1 MKDKYMT
8 EKQCVPFRENLPA
21 YALGALDADEAA
33 ALEAHLQTCDSCPA
47 ELAAY
52 RTISNVLLT
61 AVPPQQPPA
70 ALRQRL
76 QARLPSASAQK
87 NRRQWPSWSL
97 PSWSFGQFV
106 LGAAVIL
113 LVALN
118 IFSLIQIQ
126 ALQRQQAQFAR
137 QIQTGQ
143 AAFAMLAY
151 PETKSLPI
159 SGSNIAGTLLI
170 DKDHNTVVLIAWNLP
185 PIAENQT
192 YQIWLIDPSGGRTS
206 AGLFRPETGQPFTS
220 QSIFPTQ
227 SLSGFIGLGV
237 TVEPA
242 GGSSQPTGSRIFKVD
257 F

>member
-1 MKDKYMT
+1 MADT
-8 EKQCVPFRENLPA
+8 QCAPFLENIPA

-33 ALEAHLQTCDSCPA
+33 ALETHLQTCDSCPA

-52 RTISNVLLT
+52 RAISNVLLT

-70 ALRQRL
+70 ALRKRL
-76 QARLPSASAQK
+76 QERLPSAQK
-87 NRRQWPSWSL
+87 AHQLR
-97 PSWSFGQFV
+97 PSWSFGQFA
-106 LGAAVIL
+106 LGTAIVL

-118 IFSLIQIQ
+118 IFSLIQLQ

-151 PETKSLPI
+151 PDTKSLPI
-159 SGSNIAGTLLI
+159 SGANIAGTLLL
-170 DKDHNTVVLIAWNLP
+170 DKEHNAAVLIAWNLP
-185 PIAENQT
+185 PIAESQI

-206 AGLFRPETGQPFTS
+206 AGLFRPETGQPLTS
-220 QSIFPTQ
+220 QSIFSAQT
-227 SLSGFIGLGV
+227 LSSFTGLGV

>member
-1 MKDKYMT
+1 MEYKYMS
-8 EKQCVPFRENLPA
+8 EKQCIPFRENLPA
-21 YALGALDADEAA
+21 YALGALDTDEAA

-52 RTISNVLLT
+52 RAISNVLLT

-76 QARLPSASAQK
+76 QTRLPGAQK
-87 NRRQWPSWSL
+87 AHRQWRPAWSL
-97 PSWSFGQFV
+97 PTWSLGQFA
-106 LGAAVIL
+106 LGAVVIL

-118 IFSLIQIQ
+118 VFSLIQIQ
-126 ALQRQQAQFAR
+126 ALQHQQAQFAR

-151 PETKSLPI
+151 PETKALPI
-159 SGSNIAGTLLI
+159 SGSNIAGTLLL
-170 DKDHNTVVLIAWNLP
+170 DKEHNAAVLIAWNLP

-192 YQIWLIDPSGGRTS
+192 YQIWLIDPKGERTN
-206 AGLFRPETGQPFTS
+206 AGLFRQETGQPFTS
-220 QSIFPTQ
+220 QSIFSTQ
-227 SLSGFIGLGV
+227 AISSFTGLGV

-242 GGSSQPTGSRIFKVD
+242 GGSSQPTGSRLFKVD

>member
-1 MKDKYMT
+1 MDND
-8 EKQCVPFRENLPA
+8 QCASFRENIPA

-52 RTISNVLLT
+52 RAISDTLLT
-61 AVPPQQPPA
+61 AVPPQRPSA

-76 QARLPSASAQK
+76 QARLPGAQK
-87 NRRQWPSWSL
+87 APRPWQ
-97 PSWSFGQFV
+97 PSWSFGQLALTTAIV
-106 LGAAVIL
+106 L

-118 IFSLIQIQ
+118 IFSLIQISS
-126 ALQRQQAQFAR
+126 LQRQQAEFAR

-151 PETKSLPI
+151 PDTKSFPI
-159 SGSNIAGTLLI
+159 SGSNIAGTLLL
-170 DKDHNTVVLIAWNLP
+170 DKEHNAAVLIAWNLP
-185 PIAENQT
+185 PIAENRT
-192 YQIWLIDPSGGRTS
+192 YQIWLIDSSGGRTS
-206 AGLFRPETGQPFTS
+206 AGLFRPETGQPLTS
-220 QSIFPTQ
+220 QSIFSTQ
-227 SLSGFIGLGV
+227 AISSFTGLGV

>member
-1 MKDKYMT
+1 MEYKYMT

-47 ELAAY
+47 ELASY
-52 RTISNVLLT
+52 RAISNVLLT
-61 AVPPQQPPA
+61 AVPPQRPSA

-76 QARLPSASAQK
+76 QARLPSAQK
-87 NRRQWPSWSL
+87 AHRQRPSWS
-97 PSWSFGQFV
+97 PGQFA
-106 LGAAVIL
+106 LGAAVVL
-113 LVALN
+113 LIALN

-126 ALQRQQAQFAR
+126 ALQRQQAQFAH

-159 SGSNIAGTLLI
+159 SGSNIAGTLLV
-170 DKDHNTVVLIAWNLP
+170 DKEHNTAVLIAWNLP

-192 YQIWLIDPSGGRTS
+192 YQIWLIDPTGGRTS

-227 SLSGFIGLGV
+227 SMSSFTGLGV

>member
-1 MKDKYMT
+1 MEYKYMT
-8 EKQCVPFRENLPA
+8 EKQCIPFRENIPA

-52 RTISNVLLT
+52 SAISDALLT
-61 AVPPQQPPA
+61 AVPPQRPPA

-76 QARLPSASAQK
+76 QARLPGASLSSRQK
-87 NRRQWPSWSL
+87 TRRLW
-97 PSWSFGQFV
+97 PSWSFGQFA
-106 LGAAVIL
+106 LGMAIVL

-118 IFSLIQIQ
+118 VFSLLQIQ

-151 PETKSLPI
+151 PDTKSIPI
-159 SGSNIAGTLLI
+159 SGSNVAGTLLL
-170 DKDHNTVVLIAWNLP
+170 DQEHNAAVLIAWNLP

-192 YQIWLIDPSGGRTS
+192 YQIWLIDPNGQRTS
-206 AGLFRPETGQPFTS
+206 AGLFRQEPGQPFAS
-220 QSIFPTQ
+220 QSIFSTQ
-227 SLSGFIGLGV
+227 TISNFTGIGV

>member
-1 MKDKYMT
+1 MAHV
-8 EKQCVPFRENLPA
+8 QCASFRENIPA
-21 YALGALDADEAA
+21 YALGALDADEAS

-52 RTISNVLLT
+52 RAISDTLLT
-61 AVPPQQPPA
+61 SVPPQQPPA

-76 QARLPSASAQK
+76 QARLPGSQK
-87 NRRQWPSWSL
+87 PRLLW
-97 PSWSFGQFV
+97 PSWSFGQFA
-106 LGAAVIL
+106 LGMAIIL

-118 IFSLIQIQ
+118 IFSLLQIQ
-126 ALQRQQAQFAR
+126 SMQRQQAQFSR

-143 AAFAMLAY
+143 VALAMLAY
-151 PETKSLPI
+151 PDTKSLLI
-159 SGSNIAGTLLI
+159 SGSNVAGTLLL
-170 DKDHNTVVLIAWNLP
+170 DKEHNAAVLIVWNLP

-192 YQIWLIDPSGGRTS
+192 YQIWLIDPQGGRTS
-206 AGLFRPETGQPFTS
+206 AGLFRQETGQPFTS
-220 QSIFPTQ
+220 QSVFSTRAISSFT
-227 SLSGFIGLGV
+227 GLGV